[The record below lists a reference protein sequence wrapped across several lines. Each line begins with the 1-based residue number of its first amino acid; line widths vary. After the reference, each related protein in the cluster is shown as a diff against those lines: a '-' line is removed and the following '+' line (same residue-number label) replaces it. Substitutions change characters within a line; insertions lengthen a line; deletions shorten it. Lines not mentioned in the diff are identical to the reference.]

1 MRALP
6 LLFLLL
12 LGLAR
17 AGDAA
22 TLEFWGFSR
31 DGKYLAFEQ
40 YGIRD
45 GSGFP
50 YSEIYLV
57 DVARNTLVA
66 GANVVIQSEKAG
78 PSAARQ
84 RALAQSQA
92 VLRRY
97 RIVRGNQGRFAGAVG
112 KNYAAQRLEFS
123 GAAATYTLELTTSD
137 APSQGNC
144 LTDRPRLPELSLS
157 SGRNERV
164 LRRDT
169 RLPASRACAYAYQV
183 HSIFVLG
190 SSLAVFVQVTRDGF
204 EGPDLRWMV
213 VTARL

>member
-1 MRALP
+1 MRAVA
-6 LLFLLL
+6 LLTLLL

-22 TLEFWGFSR
+22 TLEFWGFSP

-40 YGIRD
+40 YGVRD

-50 YSEIYLV
+50 YAELYV
-57 DVARNTLVA
+57 VEVGGNTLVA
-66 GANVVIQSEKAG
+66 GANVVIQSERAG
-78 PSAARQ
+78 LRAARQ
-84 RALAQSQA
+84 RALAQIQA
-92 VLRRY
+92 ALRRY

-112 KNYAAQRLEFS
+112 KNSALQRLEFS
-123 GAAATYTLELTTSD
+123 SYTLELTTSD
-137 APSQGNC
+137 APSPGNC
-144 LTDRPRLPELSLS
+144 LTDRPKLLELRLLT
-157 SGRNERV
+157 GRGERV
-164 LRRDT
+164 LQRDR
-169 RLPASRACAYAYQV
+169 RLPASRACAYDYQI
-183 HSIFVLG
+183 HSVFVLG